1 MRAVL
6 NISFSLSKVPQD
18 KIIVKA
24 TGMSTAALPFSFG
37 YECQEHLWF
46 DSQTTSTIT
55 FVPFGNILHIFT
67 GWKQITHLLKKASG
81 SFYATFFKM
90 NRKRYLNTSK
100 LLTSFKL
107 IYSILQAILKN
118 FLNKNLKLFNLL
130 ISPFKLYTVFCC
142 NRFITAVSND
152 LMSY

>member
-6 NISFSLSKVPQD
+6 NISFSLSKVPPD

-55 FVPFGNILHIFT
+55 FVPVGNILHIL
-67 GWKQITHLLKKASG
+67 HLLKKASG

-90 NRKRYLNTSK
+90 NSKRYLNTSK

-107 IYSILQAILKN
+107 IYSILQAILKS

-130 ISPFKLYTVFCC
+130 ISPFKLYTAFCC